1 MSEKLRES
9 LSAAIDDEADEFELR
24 RVLDEMQ
31 KDPELRHLW
40 ERYHMAGRVMR
51 GERPDSAAQLRD
63 RVWAALGETDATAP
77 QLTDDLVGAAGTSG
91 PGRRGPWLG
100 RMSGVAVAATV
111 ALAIV
116 FGVGSGEQAQP
127 QPAEVVLSIDG
138 PKRQAPKIAAEISP
152 SDVERANA
160 YMMHHVQQ
168 QALNHP
174 GVASFVKLVTYE
186 DQ

>member
-1 MSEKLRES
+1 
-9 LSAAIDDEADEFELR
+9 
-24 RVLDEMQ
+24 
-31 KDPELRHLW
+31 
-40 ERYHMAGRVMR
+40 
-51 GERPDSAAQLRD
+51 
-63 RVWAALGETDATAP
+63 
-77 QLTDDLVGAAGTSG
+77 
-91 PGRRGPWLG
+91 
-100 RMSGVAVAATV
+100 MSGVAVAATV